1 MAQRN
6 LKPIL
11 NDEPKETRLDFIS
24 KEEIIGRDTGEKLTR
39 KPPKFE
45 DAKVDM
51 YNPGLKWMGVF
62 KPNF

>member
-11 NDEPKETRLDFIS
+11 NDEPKEKRLDFMS
-24 KEEIIGRDTGEKLTR
+24 MEEIIGRDTTEKLVR
-39 KPPKFE
+39 NPPKFD
-45 DAKVDM
+45 DAKVEM

-62 KPNF
+62 KLS